1 MIRAEIERGDYPP
14 GSALPPEDTLAA
26 RYGVSRPTVNQ
37 ALRLLRADGLITVRR
52 GRGTIV
58 RPIPVIHR
66 NAIERQRDREA
77 GQARGAFEAELAQM
91 GMTSRVT
98 TEVGQRPAPE
108 RAAGLLGIDP
118 GSPALARARQMY
130 AGDVPVMLAVSY
142 LPLDIAAGTQLA
154 ETDTGPGGAYS
165 RLADLGHAPAMFTER
180 VTVRSPDDGEAAAL
194 GLDDGQRVYAIERT
208 AEDAAGRVVE
218 VNEMTL
224 PVHLWE
230 LIYRWPA
237 ER

>member
-14 GSALPPEDTLAA
+14 GSALPPEDALAA

-37 ALRLLRADGLITVRR
+37 ALRLLRADGLISVRR

-58 RPIPVIHR
+58 RPLPVITRH
-66 NAIERQRDREA
+66 AIERQRIRET
-77 GQARGAFEAELAQM
+77 GGARGAFEAELRQL
-91 GMTSRVT
+91 GMTSRSD
-98 TEVGQRPAPE
+98 TEVGEIPAPAS
-108 RAAGLLGIDP
+108 AAGLLGIEP
-118 GSPALARARQMY
+118 GSPVLARRRSMY
-130 AGDVPVMLAVSY
+130 ANDVPVMLAASY

-165 RLADLGHAPAMFTER
+165 RLADLGHPLAWLTER
-180 VTVRSPDDGEAAAL
+180 VAVRSPDDRETAAL

-208 AEDAAGRVVE
+208 AEDADGRVVE

-230 LIYRWPA
+230 LVYRWPA
-237 ER
+237 E